1 MAQLSVNSHPLLSA
15 PLRTSFSACLTQDV
29 ISYCRVALA
38 SILKGLVLLA
48 SLYLGAVN
56 SATLASVESEILT
69 EIKQSNQAYQRQ
81 LRMMTT
87 ERQGLLQQLAEQER
101 KLKTLSTKAASITR
115 GQDEQSMSLASLAQ
129 RLQSWKQQQDYLKH
143 LLSGISSAKA
153 IETPQQL
160 SAYLAGFA
168 KPSEFIKQDI
178 ALSSG
183 ELISG
188 AMLSLGP
195 MHWFI
200 SDDGEKGGL
209 LTQVEQQWQLA
220 LSFDEAQ
227 LAQLSAVKTDHQ
239 GVLAIDPSNN
249 RSLVLAQ
256 HQESFAEHLGKGGI
270 WVIPIMG
277 FALLALIIAL
287 VKAVTLFRLEKVQP
301 FSQKVQPFSQ
311 RGEPLSQLAGA
322 GLKRAALG
330 QHQQALADIAKQY
343 PQIEAR
349 QQRDDL
355 LLDSLI
361 QTKREIERGLTAI
374 AVTASVAPLLGLLG
388 TVSGMIQTFKLMT
401 LFGAGDANAVSGG
414 ISESLVTTELGLI
427 VAIPALI
434 AHALMSRRCHHFMA
448 GLESYA
454 VALSHHS
461 IVGHNEPIITS
472 HSKEAVHVA

>member
-1 MAQLSVNSHPLLSA
+1 MTQLNASLIPSCILSFR
-15 PLRTSFSACLTQDV
+15 PVLT
-29 ISYCRVALA
+29 LM
-38 SILKGLVLLA
+38 LKGLVLLP
-48 SLYLGAVN
+48 SLYLGAVH
-56 SATLASVESEILT
+56 SATLANVESEILT

-87 ERQGLLQQLAEQER
+87 ERQSLLTQLAEQER

-115 GQDEQSMSLASLAQ
+115 GQDEQSMSLASLEQ

-143 LLSGISSAKA
+143 LLSGISSKTA

-160 SAYLAGFA
+160 SAYLKGFA

-178 ALSSG
+178 ALNSG
-183 ELISG
+183 ELIPGS
-188 AMLSLGP
+188 MLSLGP

-200 SDDGEKGGL
+200 SDNGQTGGL
-209 LTQVEQQWQLA
+209 LTQVERQWQLA
-220 LSFDEAQ
+220 LSFDEAA
-227 LAQLSAVKTDHQ
+227 LTQLSAVKTDNQ

-256 HQESFAEHLGKGGI
+256 NQESFSEHLGKGGI

-287 VKAVTLFRLEKVQP
+287 VKAVTLFRLEKIQP
-301 FSQKVQPFSQ
+301 FSQKVQPL
-311 RGEPLSQLAGA
+311 PPLAGA
-322 GLKRAALG
+322 GIKSAALG

-343 PQIEAR
+343 PQLEAR

-361 QTKREIERGLTAI
+361 QTKRQIERGLTAI

-454 VALSHHS
+454 VALSHHA
-461 IVGHNEPIITS
+461 IAANNEPLITS
-472 HSKEAVHVA
+472 ENKEADHVA

>member
-1 MAQLSVNSHPLLSA
+1 MAWLRSDLNHYVRPWFDAVFIKRLSA
-15 PLRTSFSACLTQDV
+15 LP
-29 ISYCRVALA
+29 
-38 SILKGLVLLA
+38 KGIVLFA
-48 SLYLGAVN
+48 SLYLTGAN
-56 SATLASVESEILT
+56 SATLDSVGAELLT

-81 LRMMTT
+81 LQRMTA
-87 ERQGLLQQLAEQER
+87 ERQSLLQQLAEQER
-101 KLKTLSTKAASITR
+101 QHKSLSSKAASITR
-115 GQDEQSMSLASLAQ
+115 GQDEQSLSLASLEQ

-143 LLSGISSAKA
+143 LLSGISSAAA
-153 IETPQQL
+153 IETPKQL

-168 KPSEFIKQDI
+168 KPSEFIEQDI
-178 ALSSG
+178 ALTNG

-200 SDDGEKGGL
+200 SDDGDKGGL

-220 LSFDEAQ
+220 LSFAEPM
-227 LAQLSAVKTDHQ
+227 LAELSAVKAQHQ
-239 GVLAIDPSNN
+239 GMLAVDPSNN
-249 RSLVLAQ
+249 RSLVLVQ
-256 HQESFAEHLGKGGI
+256 NQESLSEHLGKGGI

-287 VKAVTLFRLEKVQP
+287 VKAVTLFRLEN
-301 FSQKVQPFSQ
+301 VQPFSQ
-311 RGEPLSQLAGA
+311 RALSLSPLADA
-322 GLKRAALG
+322 GLTRVALG
-330 QHQQALADIAKQY
+330 PHQQALADIAKQY
-343 PQIEAR
+343 SHSEQR
-349 QQRDDL
+349 QKRDDL
-355 LLDSLI
+355 LLDKLM
-361 QTKREIERGLTAI
+361 QTKRDIERGLTAI

-448 GLESYA
+448 RLESYA
-454 VALSHHS
+454 VALSHHAIAANNAS
-461 IVGHNEPIITS
+461 VLINDT
-472 HSKEAVHVA
+472 KEAEHVA

>member
-1 MAQLSVNSHPLLSA
+1 MAQLSVNSHPLLRVLLKGLLRA
-15 PLRTSFSACLTQDV
+15 PLRSSFSACLIQNV

-69 EIKQSNQAYQRQ
+69 EIKLSNQAYQRQ
-81 LRMMTT
+81 LRAMTT

-115 GQDEQSMSLASLAQ
+115 GQDEQSMSLATLAQ

-160 SAYLAGFA
+160 SAYLAAFA
-168 KPSEFIKQDI
+168 RPSEFIKQDI

-209 LTQVEQQWQLA
+209 LTQIEQQWQLA

-227 LAQLSAVKTDHQ
+227 LAQLSVVKTDHQ
-239 GVLAIDPSNN
+239 GLLAIDPSNN

-256 HQESFAEHLGKGGI
+256 HQESFSEHLGKGGI

-301 FSQKVQPFSQ
+301 F
-311 RGEPLSQLAGA
+311 SQLAGA

-461 IVGHNEPIITS
+461 IVGDNEPIITS